1 MPVFE
6 SERAAERADLS
17 SKIAAA
23 YDAFPRRLKRS
34 CAHFEGT
41 SSPTLY
47 FPLEAFHFLGS

>member
-41 SSPTLY
+41 SSPTLC
-47 FPLEAFHFLGS
+47 FPLEAFHFLGY